1 VSRAKLSDVAARA
14 GISPGAASL
23 ALNGRPG
30 VSAKTREDVRRI
42 ARELGY
48 IPSPTAKALVGG
60 SSGLWGA
67 FTESDP
73 DIWPTWLAGV
83 MTHAQAAGARLVVQK
98 LPTRERRTD
107 FFRTIA
113 SEGHLD
119 GMILLDQ
126 GGEDNS
132 LRSLWELGIPTV
144 IAGRRSHWF
153 DCVEIHERLA
163 QENLHGLLTL
173 DGKRPVV
180 AVATRSQVNQEAP
193 RLALWS
199 SLSPEN
205 KDTVV
210 VAEDAPESGVQ
221 ALNLIRRQHPHA
233 QAVFCLAGDRTA
245 WGMLREARLHSIS
258 VPGELAIAGWGD
270 LPHSGWTDPELTTI
284 HIPWEEMGIR
294 SAWLLQKRL
303 AHPEE
308 GRLHRSLDAKL
319 VSRRSG

>member
-1 VSRAKLSDVAARA
+1 MSRAKLSDVAARA
-14 GISPGAASL
+14 GVSAGAASL
-23 ALNGRPG
+23 ALNGKPG
-30 VSAKTREDVRRI
+30 VSAKTREEIRRI
-42 ARELGY
+42 AREMGY
-48 IPSPTAKALVGG
+48 FASPTAKALAGG
-60 SSGLWGA
+60 STGLWGA
-67 FTESDP
+67 FTESEP
-73 DIWPTWLAGV
+73 DIWPTWLQGV

-107 FFRTIA
+107 FFRTLA
-113 SEGHLD
+113 SEGNLD
-119 GMILLDQ
+119 GMILLDLS
-126 GGEDNS
+126 GDDNS
-132 LRSLWELGIPTV
+132 LRPLWELGIPTV

-163 QENLHGLLTL
+163 QEHLHQLLTL

-180 AVATRSQVNQEAP
+180 AVATRAQVNQDAQ
-193 RLALWS
+193 RLSLWS

-210 VAEDAPESGVQ
+210 VGEDAPESGVQ
-221 ALNLIRRQHPHA
+221 ALNQIRKQHPDA

-245 WGMLREARLHSIS
+245 WGMLREARLHSLS

-303 AHPEE
+303 AHPDEV
-308 GRLHRSLDAKL
+308 RLHRSLDAKMI
-319 VSRRSG
+319 SRRSG